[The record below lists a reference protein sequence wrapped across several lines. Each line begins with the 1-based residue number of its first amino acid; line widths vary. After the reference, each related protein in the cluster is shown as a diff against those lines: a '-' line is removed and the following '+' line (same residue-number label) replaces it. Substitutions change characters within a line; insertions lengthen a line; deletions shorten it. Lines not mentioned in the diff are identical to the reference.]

1 MARHLQRNRV
11 WTGNMPPMSDE
22 ELQERVVARLEQLG
36 NVEEAEDVLSKL
48 EVLAWTAENT

>member
-1 MARHLQRNRV
+1 
-11 WTGNMPPMSDE
+11 MPPMSDE